1 MYNCPMYS
9 GGERESQ
16 RKRESVGARER
27 WMLHVGVSTETC
39 VCNWHLGT
47 VTPQDSATHHSVI
60 VLFPQNAAV
69 GKDGQHDKQRN
80 EKNE

>member
-1 MYNCPMYS
+1 
-9 GGERESQ
+9 
-16 RKRESVGARER
+16 
-27 WMLHVGVSTETC
+27 MLHVGVSTETC